1 MATDHHDQGEPGDRQ
16 LAAGEGDRLVRAT
29 ADASRGEAES
39 GGRDGLGRERVEGHY
54 VVVRVLIQRGG
65 ESLVRLWLVV
75 SLTFLL
81 AHLAPGDAAELLVS
95 PSASA
100 EEVASLRR
108 TLGLDASFPE
118 QYARWVGGV
127 LRGDLG
133 ESFAQREPVATVIA
147 RALPVSLALGLT
159 SLLLTFAIGVSVGLF
174 QSAMRGSWADRLL
187 TAVGITIFAAPS
199 YWLALALVALFT
211 TGAAAW
217 GFPEWL
223 RLPAFG
229 IRSPASTATGWPAAI
244 EVLRHAIL
252 PVAVLASIGAAGI
265 ARYARAASLDLLGSD
280 WVRTAR
286 AKGASERRVHGR
298 HVLANAV
305 APLVTL
311 FALSIPGVVAGSVFV
326 EGIFAWPG
334 MGRLLLGA
342 ISARDY
348 PVVMGVTVVY
358 AALVILAN
366 ALADVAL
373 YILDPRRR

>member
-1 MATDHHDQGEPGDRQ
+1 MGSG
-16 LAAGEGDRLVRAT
+16 V
-29 ADASRGEAES
+29 S
-39 GGRDGLGRERVEGHY
+39 GGLGHGRVEGHY
-54 VVVRVLIQRGG
+54 VVVRVLIHRGA
-65 ESLVRLWLVV
+65 ESLLLFWLVV

-81 AHLAPGDAAELLVS
+81 AHLAPGDAADLLVS

-100 EEVASLRR
+100 EEVAELRR
-108 TLGLDASFPE
+108 TLGLDASLPE

-133 ESFAQREPVATVIA
+133 ESFAQREPVAAVIA
-147 RALPVSLALGLT
+147 RALPVSMALGLT
-159 SLLLTFAIGVSVGLF
+159 SLLLTFAIGVTVGLF
-174 QSAMRGSWADRLL
+174 QAATRGAWPDRVL

-229 IRSPASTATGWPAAI
+229 IRSPASTATGWAGTL
-244 EVLRHAIL
+244 EVVRHALL
-252 PVAVLASIGAAGI
+252 PVFVLTAIGAAGI
-265 ARYARAASLDLLGSD
+265 ARYARAAALDLATSD

-286 AKGASERRVHGR
+286 AKGVLERRVQGR

-305 APLVTL
+305 PPLVVL
-311 FALSIPGVVAGSVFV
+311 FALSVPGIVAGSVFV

-342 ISARDY
+342 IAARDY
-348 PVVMGVTVVY
+348 PVVMGVTLVY
-358 AALVILAN
+358 AAVVIVAN
-366 ALADVAL
+366 AMADLAL
-373 YILDPRRR
+373 SLLDPRRR

>member
-1 MATDHHDQGEPGDRQ
+1 M
-16 LAAGEGDRLVRAT
+16 
-29 ADASRGEAES
+29 
-39 GGRDGLGRERVEGHY
+39 
-54 VVVRVLIQRGG
+54 RVLIQRGA
-65 ESLVRLWLVV
+65 ESLVRFWLVV

-100 EEVASLRR
+100 DEVASLRR
-108 TLGLDASFPE
+108 TLGLDASFAE

-127 LRGDLG
+127 LRGNLG
-133 ESFAQREPVATVIA
+133 ESFAQREPVATLIG
-147 RALPVSLALGLT
+147 RALPVSLALGAT
-159 SLLLTFAIGVSVGLF
+159 SLLLTFAIGVAVGLY
-174 QSAMRGSWADRLL
+174 QGARRGSWPDRLL
-187 TAVGITIFAAPS
+187 TAAGITVFAAPS

-229 IRSPASTATGWPAAI
+229 LRSPASTATGWGAVV
-244 EVLRHAIL
+244 EVARHALL
-252 PVAVLASIGAAGI
+252 PVTVLTAIGAAGI
-265 ARYARAASLDLLGSD
+265 ARYARAASLDLVASD

-286 AKGASERRVHGR
+286 AKGVRERAVHGR

-348 PVVMGVTVVY
+348 PVVMGVTVMY
-358 AALVILAN
+358 AALVIVAN

-373 YILDPRRR
+373 VLLDPRRRSPR

>member
-1 MATDHHDQGEPGDRQ
+1 MRSAFRSGSFRGRG
-16 LAAGEGDRLVRAT
+16 AGA
-29 ADASRGEAES
+29 
-39 GGRDGLGRERVEGHY
+39 GRD
-54 VVVRVLIQRGG
+54 
-65 ESLVRLWLVV
+65 
-75 SLTFLL
+75 
-81 AHLAPGDAAELLVS
+81 
-95 PSASA
+95 
-100 EEVASLRR
+100 R
-108 TLGLDASFPE
+108 T
-118 QYARWVGGV
+118 
-127 LRGDLG
+127 
-133 ESFAQREPVATVIA
+133 
-147 RALPVSLALGLT
+147 
-159 SLLLTFAIGVSVGLF
+159 
-174 QSAMRGSWADRLL
+174 L
-187 TAVGITIFAAPS
+187 TAVGITVFAAPS

-229 IRSPASTATGWPAAI
+229 IRSPASTATGWPALV
-244 EVLRHAIL
+244 EVMRHALL
-252 PVAVLASIGAAGI
+252 PVAVLSAIGAAGI
-265 ARYARAASLDLLGSD
+265 ARYARAASLDLVRQD

-286 AKGASERRVHGR
+286 AKGVPERRVHGR

-358 AALVILAN
+358 AALVIVAN
-366 ALADVAL
+366 AFADVAL
-373 YILDPRRR
+373 SLLDPRRR